1 MSYDFSGKAN
11 FQTKG
16 FAGTNRFISNE
27 MKDDEEYSFPLDVKV
42 FGLVAHRVLNLLTGK
57 EAIFKEDI
65 TQENFSIPDH
75 YDQELFNI
83 LRSCLATNPVD
94 RPILAELAMHPL
106 FREFITLKPVNKTVT
121 ATKYGTDGKVI
132 NVNAYLDGF

>member
-1 MSYDFSGKAN
+1 MHAKGLLHRDLKPKNIFINSIYPLRLILADFGVSYDFSGKAN

-42 FGLVAHRVLNLLTGK
+42 FGLVAHRVLNLFTGK

-65 TQENFSIPDH
+65 TQENF
-75 YDQELFNI
+75 
-83 LRSCLATNPVD
+83 
-94 RPILAELAMHPL
+94 
-106 FREFITLKPVNKTVT
+106 
-121 ATKYGTDGKVI
+121 
-132 NVNAYLDGF
+132 